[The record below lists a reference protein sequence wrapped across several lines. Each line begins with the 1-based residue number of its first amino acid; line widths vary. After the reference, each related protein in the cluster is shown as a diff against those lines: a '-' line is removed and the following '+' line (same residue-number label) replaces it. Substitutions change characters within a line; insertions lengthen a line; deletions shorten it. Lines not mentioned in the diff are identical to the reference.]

1 MREFTE
7 FTEFTCTGIHG
18 IRAYREFTEF
28 AKFTYKEIRGI
39 HGMGGRGGCKNREE
53 SSNTQ
58 SSRGGG
64 RMIEHSHNLSSM
76 LRRPAG
82 SMLEQNIY
90 KANKKKQKMLENN
103 ILRRQ

>member
-1 MREFTE
+1 
-7 FTEFTCTGIHG
+7 
-18 IRAYREFTEF
+18 
-28 AKFTYKEIRGI
+28 
-39 HGMGGRGGCKNREE
+39 
-53 SSNTQ
+53 
-58 SSRGGG
+58 
-64 RMIEHSHNLSSM
+64 MIEHSHNLSSM